1 MGIVGKCGR
10 TTPRNGAI
18 IMQTVTPTIGDIIQ
32 HTRELVDEK
41 EAAEILDTAPGT
53 LSVWR
58 STGRYAIPFIKVGRR
73 VRYRRSDLERWLE
86 SRTRT
91 NGATA

>member
-1 MGIVGKCGR
+1 MQSATPSLSEIVHR
-10 TTPRNGAI
+10 SR
-18 IMQTVTPTIGDIIQ
+18 D
-32 HTRELVDEK
+32 LLDEK
-41 EAAEILDTAPGT
+41 AAADFLDLKPGT

-58 STGRYAIPFIKVGRR
+58 STGRYRIPFVKVGHL
-73 VRYRRSDLERWLE
+73 VRYRRTDLENWLQ